1 MRLVTTTNRMEAVP
15 SHQNSKMSHM
25 CLFVSGYIPE
35 DSLFVCECVHAW
47 VLRVCFP
54 STAPDNEHYKLR
66 VTGKKRLYT
75 ARFDY
80 KASKQF
86 ISAKVLNS
94 CKYNSI
100 VEESNDQRP
109 SLQILQKFMRYG
121 SIWIKTQAHT

>member
-66 VTGKKRLYT
+66 VTGGKGYIQPDSTTKL
-75 ARFDY
+75 
-80 KASKQF
+80 QN
-86 ISAKVLNS
+86 NS
-94 CKYNSI
+94 FRRKC
-100 VEESNDQRP
+100 
-109 SLQILQKFMRYG
+109 
-121 SIWIKTQAHT
+121 